1 MSFKS
6 SLAAQYLNIGGV
18 VSIPTDT
25 IQGLSCLPNDNNAVN
40 RIITLKQRSINKG
53 LILLASE
60 VKFFAD
66 FVNDVNLLKQIEPS
80 NTPTTYLVKANKN
93 INPALIGGFDTVA
106 IRLTTNKL
114 IKDICNKTGSA
125 IVSTSAN
132 ISGRNTAN
140 SILKLKIFFKNELDF
155 IISPENY
162 NNKPSKIINLAT
174 GERIR

>member
-25 IQGLSCLPNDNNAVN
+25 VQGLSCLASDVNAID
-40 RIITLKQRSINKG
+40 RIVKLKRRATNKG
-53 LILLASE
+53 LILLASDA
-60 VKFFAD
+60 KFLLD
-66 FVNDVNLLKQIEPS
+66 FVDDVDLLKKIELS
-80 NTPTTYLVKANKN
+80 STPTTYLVKANKN
-93 INPALIGGFDTVA
+93 INPVLIGGFDTVA
-106 IRLTTNKL
+106 IRLTDNSL
-114 IKDICNKTGSA
+114 IEDICEKTGSA
-125 IVSTSAN
+125 LVSTSAN